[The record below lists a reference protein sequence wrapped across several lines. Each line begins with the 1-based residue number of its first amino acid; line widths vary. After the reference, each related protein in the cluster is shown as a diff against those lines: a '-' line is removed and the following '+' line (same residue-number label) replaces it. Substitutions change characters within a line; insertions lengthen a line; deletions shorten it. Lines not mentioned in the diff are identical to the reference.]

1 MNVTKKLALVTAG
14 TALIG
19 PMMLAT
25 APAAMATETTPSTT
39 SRACETG
46 ALPTVV
52 VGSPN
57 VKPGQ
62 APAVYLWHD
71 GNGYSLRVTHPGKE
85 KLAVRGTITVSR
97 HVTNFKRV
105 SLERNDAARV
115 GPRRHQIHF
124 KFNNYGGID
133 GFDFKAQCSRTVKV
147 ELKVGDAQATPA
159 QVFLGKDR
167 TSPTSVPFTIERAH
181 DAVPARVV

>member
-19 PMMLAT
+19 PMMLAA
-25 APAAMATETTPSTT
+25 APAAMATETATT
-39 SRACETG
+39 CKTG

-57 VKPGQ
+57 LKPGQ

-85 KLAVRGTITVSR
+85 KLVVSGKITVSR
-97 HVTNFKRV
+97 HIHGFRRV
-105 SLERNDAARV
+105 SLERNDVAVV
-115 GPRRHQIHF
+115 GPRRHQINF
-124 KFNNYGGID
+124 RFNNYGGID
-133 GFDFKAQCSRTVKV
+133 GFNFKAQCSAKVKV

-167 TSPTSVPFTIERAH
+167 TSPTSVPFTIERAQG
-181 DAVPARVV
+181 AVAAKVS

>member
-14 TALIG
+14 TALLG
-19 PMMLAT
+19 PLMLAT
-25 APAAMATETTPSTT
+25 APAAMATETTEKT
-39 SRACETG
+39 CKTG

-57 VKPGQ
+57 LKRGE
-62 APAVYLWHD
+62 AAAIYLWHD

-85 KLAVRGTITVSR
+85 KLVVSGKITVSR
-97 HVTNFKRV
+97 HVHAFRRV
-105 SLERNDAARV
+105 SLERNDMARV
-115 GPRRHQIHF
+115 GPRRHQINF

-133 GFDFKAQCSRTVKV
+133 GFDFKAQCSAKVKV

-167 TSPTSVPFTIERAH
+167 TSPTSVPFTIERATG
-181 DAVPARVV
+181 AVPAKVS